1 MAKVKFFASL
11 RELVGLEEIV
21 LDVADHRSLLSE
33 LERHLSAE
41 GYEAI
46 SAASVKIALNH
57 EIVELEFEIQE
68 NDAMPAAAE
77 LTRGEDRERGLAAP
91 PLLSAKRNSSH
102 AQRSRLTRTGDKKTD
117 ED

>member
-11 RELVGLEEIV
+11 RDLVGLEEIV

-33 LERHLSAE
+33 LERQLSAE

-57 EIVELEFEIQE
+57 EIVQPEFDIQQNDEI
-68 NDAMPAAAE
+68 AF
-77 LTRGEDRERGLAAP
+77 LP
-91 PLLSAKRNSSH
+91 PI
-102 AQRSRLTRTGDKKTD
+102 TGG
-117 ED
+117 